1 MQPNELHNFDTLERN
16 VDAFNAAVGAGFW
29 DLVFADPMLYL
40 GYVFAFLAAIGFVK
54 FFMGVAAGLPKVFT
68 IDAHDEHQ
76 EHHRVRA
83 TQGFFILV
91 YLFIVWEILRWFL
104 GGLLGLFGQ

>member
-29 DLVFADPMLYL
+29 DIVFASPMLYL
-40 GYVFAFLAAIGFVK
+40 GYVFAFVGAIGFVI
-54 FFMGVAAGLPKVFT
+54 FFIGFTAGLPKVFT
-68 IDAHDEHQ
+68 MDSHDEHQ

-83 TQGFFILV
+83 TWGFFIMV
-91 YLFIVWEILRWFL
+91 YTFIVWEIVRWVL
-104 GGLLGLFGQ
+104 GGIFGLFGA

>member
-29 DLVFADPMLYL
+29 DVMFASPMLYL
-40 GYVFAFLAAIGFVK
+40 GYIFAFLAAIAFVK
-54 FFMGVAAGLPKVFT
+54 FFVGFAAGLPKVFT
-68 IDAHDEHQ
+68 MDYHEEHQ

-83 TQGFFILV
+83 TQGFFMLV
-91 YLFIVWEILRWFL
+91 YLFIIWEIVRWFL